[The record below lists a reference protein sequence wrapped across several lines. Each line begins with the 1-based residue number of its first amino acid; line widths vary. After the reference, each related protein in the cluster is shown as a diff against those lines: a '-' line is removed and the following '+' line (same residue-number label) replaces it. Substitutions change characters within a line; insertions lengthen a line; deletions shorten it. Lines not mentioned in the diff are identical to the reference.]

1 MAYRLGRLRRHK
13 WRLGGIV
20 PDFGAGRV
28 AQALTLLH
36 AGGVRSLL
44 DVGCSYG
51 AFVAAAM
58 RAGFDSYG
66 VEPTREVVDMIRA
79 DGISRISGGFF
90 PDATGPLKRYDAL
103 SFFHALMHF
112 PALSQALFQACRALL
127 NRGGTLLV
135 FCTDPR
141 HIGDPDLEASLRS
154 PIALNFT
161 GEAFM
166 RRVAR
171 DAGFAA
177 YEHVPSRDE
186 PQCCFHLLTA

>member
-1 MAYRLGRLRRHK
+1 LLYARR
-13 WRLGGIV
+13 
-20 PDFGAGRV
+20 
-28 AQALTLLH
+28 
-36 AGGVRSLL
+36 VRSLL

-51 AFVAAAM
+51 AVVAAAM
-58 RAGFDSYG
+58 HAGFDSYG
-66 VEPTREVVDMIRA
+66 IEPTREIVDMIRA
-79 DGISRISGGFF
+79 RGIRRISGGFF
-90 PDATGPLKRYDAL
+90 PDATGSLGRYDAL
-103 SFFHALMHF
+103 TMFHTLMHF
-112 PALSQALFQACRALL
+112 PALSQALFRACRALL

-141 HIGDPDLEASLRS
+141 HIGEPDLEASLRS

-171 DAGFAA
+171 DVGFTA